1 MMIRTGKKA
10 LEKRK
15 QRGMNQADFWGRVGA
30 TQSAGSR
37 YEQGRRLPNA
47 TQVLL
52 TLAYAN
58 DQRVIDRTLRK
69 LRHA

>member
-1 MMIRTGKKA
+1 MTIQTGSQA
-10 LEKRK
+10 LKLRM
-15 QRGMNQADFWGRVGA
+15 QRGMNQAEFWGRVGA